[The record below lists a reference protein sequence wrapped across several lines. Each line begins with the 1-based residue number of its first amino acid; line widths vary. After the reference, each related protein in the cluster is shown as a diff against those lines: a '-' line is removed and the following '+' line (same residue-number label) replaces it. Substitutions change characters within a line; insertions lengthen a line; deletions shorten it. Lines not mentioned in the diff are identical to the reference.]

1 MYPHQLAP
9 NTKRNTAIGVL
20 LGVVL
25 GIGLVFAREA
35 FDTRIRSAEQVASEL
50 GLPLFGASR
59 GPTRTCE
66 STTS

>member
-1 MYPHQLAP
+1 MV
-9 NTKRNTAIGVL
+9 GVI
-20 LGVVL
+20 LGLVL

-35 FDTRIRSAEQVASEL
+35 FDTRIRSAEQVAAEL
-50 GLPLFGASR
+50 GFRCSAACR